1 MKFPRLLAAALAL
14 LVPFSLSAAVQVQL
28 GNFAPLSANAAETAL
43 TVRING
49 QVVAT
54 DFRYGDTR
62 SYISLGGSGVYRFE
76 LIPAG
81 ALNPFVTADVTL
93 ADGNEY
99 TALAVGNNRTQ
110 PFGML
115 FLLDNNTPAP
125 AGSARFRVIHA
136 APFATTA
143 SASEVT
149 IRTDSGAVLPG
160 MERIPYATPGPYLTV
175 SAATYDLRVT
185 SPENTITYVDLAPLT
200 LSSGTTRSLVFA
212 GDGTAQGF
220 SVFTLPG
227 GIITDEPIVDQS
239 ASGAWSTGN
248 AQGQGIT
255 LFAVPSE
262 NRLLGSWFTFNT
274 AGQQLWYTLDTC
286 GSQPGSGV
294 CANPRAFDNRR
305 AVMTVYETTGGR
317 FLTADPVTR
326 RIAGTLTI
334 DFLSCTSAQA
344 TYNIDGA
351 SGAFGMS
358 NFIPS
363 PNCTITE

>member
-1 MKFPRLLAAALAL
+1 MKFSRLFAAATAL
-14 LVPFSLSAAVQVQL
+14 LLPFSLFAEVRVQL
-28 GNFAPLSANAAETAL
+28 GNFAPLSANTAETAL

-49 QVVAT
+49 QVVET
-54 DFRYGDTR
+54 DFTYGETHP
-62 SYISLGGSGVYRFE
+62 YINLGGTGIYRFE

-81 ALNPFVTADVTL
+81 ATNPFVTADVSL
-93 ADGNEY
+93 SDGNDY

-110 PFGML
+110 PFGLL
-115 FLLDNNTPAP
+115 FLLDNNSPPP

-149 IRTDSGAVLPG
+149 VRADNGAVLPG
-160 MERIPYATPGPYLTV
+160 MERIPYATPSPYLTLT
-175 SAATYDLRVT
+175 AATYDLQVT
-185 SPENTITYVDLAPLT
+185 SPEGTITYVDLAPLA
-200 LSSGTTRSLVFA
+200 LSSGTTRSFVFA
-212 GDGTAQGF
+212 GDGSAQDFG
-220 SVFTLPG
+220 VFTLPG

-239 ASGAWSTGN
+239 ASGAWTTGN

-255 LFAVPSE
+255 LYAVPSE
-262 NRLLGSWFTFNT
+262 NRLLGTWFTFTN

-294 CANPRAFDNRR
+294 CANPRAFDNNR

-326 RIAGTLTI
+326 RVAGTLTI

-344 TYNIDGA
+344 QYTIDGA
-351 SGAFGMS
+351 SGSFGMS

-363 PNCTITE
+363 PDCTISN